1 LTLNVSKDGASISSL
16 GNPFQCFTTLIVKN
30 FFLISTL
37 NLPSFR
43 LKPLPPV
50 LLQQALL
57 KSLSPLCL
65 THLVAFYGRVT
76 ALVDKGGETHIIYLD
91 LSKAFGTVLHDILVS
106 KLERCGF
113 DRWTTCWVRNW
124 LDGHTQRVA
133 VNGATSRWT
142 PVTSGVPQGLVLGL
156 RRDTKMIR
164 GMEHLSCGKRLR
176 EFGLFSLEKAV
187 GRAYS
192 GLPVPEGACKKA
204 VEELF
209 TRAWS
214 DRTRGNGFMLKDGI
228 FTLDT
233 RKKFFTMRVVRPW
246 PRLPRGAVA
255 ALCLAVFKARLD
267 GALST
272 LGWWKVSLLMA
283 GGVE

>member
-1 LTLNVSKDGASISSL
+1 MSRDIFSWIWLLGAPSNLTLNVSKDGASISSL

-164 GMEHLSCGKRLR
+164 GMEHLSCAERLGVL
-176 EFGLFSLEKAV
+176 GLFSLEKRRLRGDLIAAFQYLK
-187 GRAYS
+187 GAYRKNGDNLLS
-192 GLPVPEGACKKA
+192 GPIVTGQ
-204 VEELF
+204 
-209 TRAWS
+209 
-214 DRTRGNGFMLKDGI
+214 
-228 FTLDT
+228 
-233 RKKFFTMRVVRPW
+233 VVVV
-246 PRLPRGAVA
+246 LN
-255 ALCLAVFKARLD
+255 
-267 GALST
+267 
-272 LGWWKVSLLMA
+272 
-283 GGVE
+283 